1 MKKIGDA
8 NSKGWRESA
17 PLVGIE
23 EIIFSEKVERIIL
36 VDLKIRE
43 QIEIRDSE
51 LVKLCNEQLDAHESF
66 LTKTLI

>member
-36 VDLKIRE
+36 VDLKIRG
-43 QIEIRDSE
+43 QIEIRD
-51 LVKLCNEQLDAHESF
+51 
-66 LTKTLI
+66 